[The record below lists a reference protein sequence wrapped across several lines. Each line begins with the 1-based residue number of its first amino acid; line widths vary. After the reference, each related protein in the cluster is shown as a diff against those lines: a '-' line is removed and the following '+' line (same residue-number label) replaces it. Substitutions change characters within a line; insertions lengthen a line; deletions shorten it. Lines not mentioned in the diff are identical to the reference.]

1 MVNVGFLCIASL
13 SSIQHCAHCR
23 GFSPGGSLDLGCHLY
38 VMCPNLYAIQLAISY
53 ILVPDSPLERL
64 GLTHTSKH
72 MLLLVA
78 CTFAGYH
85 AVKRSDLTAS
95 CDAETPLDIV
105 QQLRAANLFA
115 DAFRAEAD
123 EVRLP
128 IRAGRL
134 EHSPGH
140 LNPFRI
146 VRRAPA

>member
-1 MVNVGFLCIASL
+1 MGLTALFGLARGRKYSNLVHLE
-13 SSIQHCAHCR
+13 HCVSTLGMSHTLDR
-23 GFSPGGSLDLGCHLY
+23 FTGSAD
-38 VMCPNLYAIQLAISY
+38 
-53 ILVPDSPLERL
+53 ILVPDSPLERF

-85 AVKRSDLTAS
+85 AVKRSELSAS

-128 IRAGRL
+128 ICAGRL
-134 EHSPGH
+134 EHSPEH

>member
-1 MVNVGFLCIASL
+1 
-13 SSIQHCAHCR
+13 
-23 GFSPGGSLDLGCHLY
+23 
-38 VMCPNLYAIQLAISY
+38 MCPNLYAIQLAISY

-85 AVKRSDLTAS
+85 AVKRSELSAS